1 MAHRRGRQVRG
12 SETVPSRD
20 NKVRTVGRAASK
32 PGGAAQGGGV
42 PAGAR
47 AGGNRPGAARAAGSG
62 PGAARASGSGPGA
75 ARASGAGRGGASAQ
89 SAATG
94 QAPLSGRTSWR
105 SLKNWR
111 VRSRL
116 LLLIIIPTLTAVILG
131 GTYIVNS
138 VQNALAYQR
147 VETLA
152 NLSYD
157 VTGLAARLEDERD
170 QTVEYIGLGPAGRP
184 ASLSPNLTV
193 RAGATPHLLL
203 IRSSQGQTAPW
214 LRSVEADS

>member
-1 MAHRRGRQVRG
+1 MAHWRGRQVRG

-20 NKVRTVGRAASK
+20 NKVRTVGRTASK
-32 PGGAAQGGGV
+32 PGGRPGGAAQGGGM
-42 PAGAR
+42 
-47 AGGNRPGAARAAGSG
+47 PGAARPGGTG
-62 PGAARASGSGPGA
+62 PGAARPGGGGPGA
-75 ARASGAGRGGASAQ
+75 ARTGGAGRGGAAAAQ
-89 SAATG
+89 SPAAG

-131 GTYIVNS
+131 GISIVNS

-170 QTVEYIGLGPAGRP
+170 QTVEYIGLGPAGRA
-184 ASLSPNLTV
+184 ASLSHDATAKLNAKPNLQLV
-193 RAGATPHLLL
+193 QQAQSLSL
-203 IRSSQGQTAPW
+203 
-214 LRSVEADS
+214 